1 MKSDANSILREKGE
15 DALRDA
21 FDNAEN
27 PFVDEKPQARE
38 RGKGAASD
46 DTSAKRPSGPRL
58 DCAPWWRDAATI
70 PPRPFLYGGK
80 HYARK
85 YIGASIGSG
94 GRLKTSHGLFE
105 AIEMTSGRDLTTG
118 VERSDGPLRVLFLNA
133 EEDQDELDRRL
144 AAICLRYNISEPDL
158 GGRLFI
164 KSARDDPLRFATMV
178 RGTATLNEQALA
190 ELGNFIKSKQI
201 DIFMLD
207 PWVSFHAVRE
217 SENTDMDLVIKQ
229 GLGRIANETNSAGEI
244 FHHPGKP
251 KPGQDTTVEDARG
264 ASAIILAARS
274 ARVFNFMTSNEAEK
288 LGITEDDRWRYIR
301 ISNGKANMGP
311 IGKANWIKIEAEIM
325 PSGEEVACSTRW
337 NPPNPFEGVSVD
349 DMQGGAKLA
358 QGGAL
363 RANSQ
368 SPQWYGWALADML
381 KIPISYGADN
391 NVKDVARVKTIIKT
405 WIGNKVLKVVDRE
418 DERRRKKKYIVPGSA
433 SPYAKADADD
443 ANGDEGDLDI

>member
-1 MKSDANSILREKGE
+1 MYRAGKDRGSNGE
-15 DALRDA
+15 G
-21 FDNAEN
+21 
-27 PFVDEKPQARE
+27 KP
-38 RGKGAASD
+38 SD
-46 DTSAKRPSGPRL
+46 DTGVKRGKPRL

-70 PPRPFLYGGK
+70 PPRAFLYGGK

-105 AIEMTSGRDLTTG
+105 AIEMASGRNFTSG
-118 VERSDGPLRVLFLNA
+118 VESSDGPLRVLFLNA

-144 AAICLRYNISEPDL
+144 AALCLRYNITKPDL
-158 GGRLFI
+158 GGRLFVR
-164 KSARDDPLRFATMV
+164 SVRDAPLRFATMV

-190 ELGNFIKSKQI
+190 DLGDFIKNEQI

-217 SENTDMDLVIKQ
+217 SENTDMDLVIKH

-251 KPGQDTTVEDARG
+251 KLGHDTTVEDARG
-264 ASAIILAARS
+264 ASAIILASRS
-274 ARVFNFMTSNEAEK
+274 ARVFNFMTSEEATK
-288 LGITEDDRWRYIR
+288 LGITADDRWRYIR

-368 SPQWYGWALADML
+368 SPQWYGWALAEML
-381 KIPISYGADN
+381 EIPIRCGQQ
-391 NVKDVARVKTIIKT
+391 
-405 WIGNKVLKVVDRE
+405 RE
-418 DERRRKKKYIVPGSA
+418 GRRSRQNYHQNMDWKQGLEGGGS
-433 SPYAKADADD
+433 
-443 ANGDEGDLDI
+443 